1 MKVLLVSHSFEE
13 NFGEAY
19 STNLCL
25 DKSEYHT
32 PNWTYSIGLAY
43 IASFLETEG
52 HEIAI
57 LCLCNFSF
65 SYSHKLI
72 LSKID
77 EFKPEV
83 LGIQMFTMNRVSSY
97 RLVEYCS
104 EKYPNLK
111 LVIGGIHASIMGEQI
126 VKRYKNVVV
135 VVGEGEITFSE
146 LLSAFENGH
155 NLDNIKGLVYWK
167 NGKVVKTGEREL
179 NYNLDS
185 LPHPKHEIFF
195 DSEPKRTTAYI
206 ITSRGCPFKCSFCCL
221 HIISKCKYRVRNIN
235 DVIAE
240 IVELK
245 NKYPR
250 LKTIQI
256 HDDNFTL
263 NNNRVIDF
271 CKKIIALSF
280 DINFIAS
287 GMIKPVSEE
296 MLYYME
302 KAGFKKLMFG
312 LETGAEKLMPNTH
325 KGVTKKDTEELFYKL
340 KKHNFLITTFLMVG
354 FPGENEDTVNETI
367 SFVKKLQKIKYN
379 YIVGIGKLTVYPGT
393 EIYQI
398 MKNGNCISDDYW
410 LTDGHTPFFTV
421 ELDLN
426 ILRKFE
432 SKMLDHLSILR
443 IFIFRGFI
451 HHFLS
456 MPLVILKFLM
466 QNKYLIKLII
476 SEGIKIN
483 LPDLYPKV
491 CKLYRNI
498 RGKKLNA

>member
-13 NFGEAY
+13 NSRASNNPNMPY
-19 STNLCL
+19 SL
-25 DKSEYHT
+25 
-32 PNWTYSIGLAY
+32 GLAY
-43 IASFLETEG
+43 IASFLETKG
-52 HEIAI
+52 HEVDI
-57 LCLCNFSF
+57 LWLDSFGF
-65 SYSHKLI
+65 SYAHKLI

-97 RLVEYCS
+97 RLIEDCFV
-104 EKYPNLK
+104 KYPNIK
-111 LVIGGIHASIMGEQI
+111 IVAGGIHVSAMPDQI
-126 VKRYKNVVV
+126 AKRYKNIVV
-135 VVGEGEITFSE
+135 VVGEGEIIFSE

-195 DSEPKRTTAYI
+195 DSEPKRI
-206 ITSRGCPFKCSFCCL
+206 IAHIIASRGCPFKCSFCCL
-221 HIISKCKYRVRNIN
+221 HIISKRKHRERNIN
-235 DVIAE
+235 DVISE

-250 LKTIQI
+250 LKIIQFL
-256 HDDNFTL
+256 DDTFTL

-271 CKKIIALSF
+271 CKKIISLNL
-280 DINFIAS
+280 DVDFIAM
-287 GMIKPVSEE
+287 GRIKPVSEE

-312 LETGAEKLMPNTH
+312 LETGAKKLMPNTH
-325 KGVTKKDTEELFYKL
+325 KGITKKDAEELFYKL
-340 KKHNFLITTFLMVG
+340 KKHNFLVTTVLMLG

-367 SFVKKLQKIKYN
+367 SFVKKLQRIRYN
-379 YIVGIGKLTVYPGT
+379 YIIGIGKLWVYPGT

-398 MKNGNCISDDYW
+398 MKNKNCISDEYW
-410 LTDGHTPFFTV
+410 LTDGDVPYFTV

-426 ILRKFE
+426 TLKKFE
-432 SKMLDHLSILR
+432 SKLLDHLSILR
-443 IFIFRGFI
+443 IFTFKGFI

-466 QNKYLIKLII
+466 RNKYVITAII
-476 SEGIKIN
+476 GESVKIN
-483 LPDLYPKV
+483 FPGLYPKV
-491 CKLYRNI
+491 RKLYRNI
-498 RGKKLNA
+498 RG

>member
-13 NFGEAY
+13 NSRA
-19 STNLCL
+19 
-25 DKSEYHT
+25 
-32 PNWTYSIGLAY
+32 TYSPNVPYSLGLAY
-43 IASFLETEG
+43 IASFLETKG
-52 HEIAI
+52 HEVDI
-57 LCLCNFSF
+57 LWLDTFDFSC
-65 SYSHKLI
+65 SHKLI

-83 LGIQMFTMNRVSSY
+83 LGIQMFSMNRVSSR
-97 RLVEYCS
+97 RLIEHCS

-111 LVIGGIHASIMGEQI
+111 LVIGGIHASIMADQI
-126 VKRYKNVVV
+126 VKRYRNVVV

-146 LLSAFENGH
+146 LLSVFENGYS
-155 NLDNIKGLVYWK
+155 LDNIKGLVYWE
-167 NGKVVKTGEREL
+167 NGKIVKTEEREL

-185 LPHPKHEIFF
+185 LPHPKHEAFF
-195 DSEPKRTTAYI
+195 DFEPERTTAHI

-221 HIISKCKYRVRNIN
+221 HIISKRKYRVRNI
-235 DVIAE
+235 DEVIKE
-240 IVELK
+240 IVDLK
-245 NKYPR
+245 IKYPR

-271 CKKIIALSF
+271 CKKIIALNL
-280 DINFIAS
+280 DIDFIAS
-287 GMIKPVSEE
+287 GTIKPVSEE

-312 LETGAEKLMPNTH
+312 LETGAEKLMVNTR
-325 KGVTKKDTEELFYKL
+325 KGIKKKDAEALFYKL
-340 KKHNFLITTFLMVG
+340 KKHDFLITTFLMVG

-367 SFVKKLQKIKYN
+367 SFVKKLQRIKYN
-379 YIVGIGKLTVYPGT
+379 YIVGIGKLWVYPGT

-398 MKNGNCISDDYW
+398 MKNENRISDDYW
-410 LTDGHTPFFTV
+410 LLDGDVPYFTV
-421 ELDLN
+421 ELDLDT
-426 ILRKFE
+426 LKEFE

-443 IFIFRGFI
+443 IFTFKGFI

-466 QNKYLIKLII
+466 GNKYLIISII
-476 SEGIKIN
+476 VEGIKIN
-483 LPDLYPKV
+483 FPSLYPKLR
-491 CKLYRNI
+491 KLYQSI
-498 RGKKLNA
+498 RGKNLNA

>member
-13 NFGEAY
+13 NSRALYNPNMPY
-19 STNLCL
+19 SL
-25 DKSEYHT
+25 
-32 PNWTYSIGLAY
+32 GLVY
-43 IASFLETEG
+43 IASFLETKE
-52 HEIAI
+52 HEVDI
-57 LCLCNFSF
+57 LWLDSFGF
-65 SYSHKLI
+65 SYAHKLI

-97 RLVEYCS
+97 RLIEDCS
-104 EKYPNLK
+104 VKYPNMK
-111 LVIGGIHASIMGEQI
+111 IVAGGIHASAMPDQI
-126 VKRYKNVVV
+126 AKRYKNIVV
-135 VVGEGEITFSE
+135 VVGEGEIIFSE

-195 DSEPKRTTAYI
+195 DSEPKRIIAHI

-221 HIISKCKYRVRNIN
+221 HIISKRKYRERNIN
-235 DVIAE
+235 DVISE

-250 LKTIQI
+250 LKTIQF

-263 NNNRVIDF
+263 NNNRVIDL
-271 CKKIIALSF
+271 CKKIIALSL

-312 LETGAEKLMPNTH
+312 VETGAERLMVNTH
-325 KGVTKKDTEELFYKL
+325 KGITKKDTEELFYKL
-340 KKHNFLITTFLMVG
+340 KKHNFLITTFLMLG

-367 SFVKKLQKIKYN
+367 SFIKKLQRIRYN
-379 YIVGIGKLTVYPGT
+379 YIVGIGMLWVYPGT

-398 MKNGNCISDDYW
+398 MKNKNCISDEYW
-410 LTDGHTPFFTV
+410 LTDGDVPYFTV

-426 ILRKFE
+426 TLKKFE
-432 SKMLDHLSILR
+432 SKLLDHLSILR
-443 IFIFRGFI
+443 IFTFKGFKY
-451 HHFLS
+451 HLLS

-466 QNKYLIKLII
+466 QNKYLIKSII
-476 SEGIKIN
+476 GERIKIN
-483 LPDLYPKV
+483 FPGLYPKV
-491 CKLYRNI
+491 RKLYRNI
-498 RGKKLNA
+498 RGEF